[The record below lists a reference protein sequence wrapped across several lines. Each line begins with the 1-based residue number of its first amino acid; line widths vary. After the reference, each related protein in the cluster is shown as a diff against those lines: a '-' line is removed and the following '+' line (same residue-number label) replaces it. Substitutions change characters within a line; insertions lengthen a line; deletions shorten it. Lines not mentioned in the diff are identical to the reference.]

1 MSDAGATV
9 TRIDDGSGAGRGERP
24 SGGPIPPASAPW
36 PERLAA
42 VEETM
47 REMSRHTDPAAM
59 VRAYGARMSAYYRYD
74 GVISLSRRDMPPP
87 TFRITRYSGWSEP
100 IDPWRDKAKQPVLA
114 GGILGELLYADKP
127 VLLNDFTPDPA
138 DPGYAYLQKARSL
151 TAIPHYDRGVGLNMV
166 VTYRNEPNAVDPE
179 QFPEI
184 VWLSNLFGRATG
196 NLALSRELQEA
207 NFELDREAKIIADI
221 QKSLLPEKL
230 PRVPGLTLAASY
242 QTSRNAGGDYY
253 DFFQLEGGKVGMLI
267 ADVSGHGTPA
277 AVLMAILHAIAHLHS
292 GPPASPDHFLSFIN
306 RQLCER
312 YTRDSGT
319 FVTAFY
325 AIYDPA
331 TREIVYSSAGHN
343 PPRLRVGFEETDGPV
358 LSLDQA
364 QGLPMGVM
372 ADAEYGIAKL
382 RLDPGDALVLYTDG
396 ITEAKDRGG
405 RMFDTVRLDAVIGRR
420 HADASALLGA
430 ILGAVTEFADGQAAG
445 DDRTVLV
452 AAAE

>member
-1 MSDAGATV
+1 MIDPSVEPARSEGAAAV
-9 TRIDDGSGAGRGERP
+9 PEA
-24 SGGPIPPASAPW
+24 IPPASAPW

-42 VEETM
+42 IEATM
-47 REMSRHTDPAAM
+47 REMSRHTDPAQM
-59 VRAYGARMSAYYRYD
+59 VKAYGARMNSYYRYD
-74 GVISLSRRDMPPP
+74 GVISLSRREMPAP
-87 TFRITRYSGWSEP
+87 TFRITRYSGWTEP
-100 IDPWRDKAKQPVLA
+100 IDPWRDKHKQPVMA
-114 GGILGELLYADKP
+114 GGILGELLYGDKP

-138 DPGYAYLQKARSL
+138 DPGFAYLRGARSL

-166 VTYRNEPNAVDPE
+166 ITYRHLPNAVNPE

-196 NLALSRELQEA
+196 NLALSRELQAA
-207 NFELDREAKIIADI
+207 NVELDREARVIADI
-221 QKSLLPEKL
+221 QRSLLPEKL
-230 PRVPGLTLAASY
+230 PEIRGLSLAASY

-253 DFFQLEGGKVGMLI
+253 DFFELEGGKLGMLI

-292 GPPASPDHFLSFIN
+292 GPPASPDHFLRFVN
-306 RQLCER
+306 RHLCER

-319 FVTAFY
+319 FVTGFY

-331 TREIVYSSAGHN
+331 TRELVYSSAGHN
-343 PPRLRVGFEETDGPV
+343 PPRLRVSFEDADGPV

-364 QGLPMGVM
+364 QGLPMGVL
-372 ADAEYGIAKL
+372 ADAEYGIARV

-396 ITEAKDRGG
+396 ITEAKNRASQ
-405 RMFDTVRLDAVIGRR
+405 MFDTPRLDRVIARR
-420 HADASALLGA
+420 HLDAPALLNA
-430 ILGAVTEFADGQAAG
+430 ILSAVAEFADGEPPG

-452 AAAE
+452 AAAR